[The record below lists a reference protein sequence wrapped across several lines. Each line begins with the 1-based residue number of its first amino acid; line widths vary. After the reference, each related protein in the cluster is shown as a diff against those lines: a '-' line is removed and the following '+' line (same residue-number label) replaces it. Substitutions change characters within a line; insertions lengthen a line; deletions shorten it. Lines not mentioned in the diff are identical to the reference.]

1 MNDAKWVKNQC
12 SDWILGKLSMVGIWI
27 ASYMHLAS
35 LIGGSLFLGY
45 SIPWLNIILL
55 LGIVAKTDDKIHEVS
70 AVSNGPSVEEP
81 KSQEMPQH
89 DVVAINSGHHTD
101 DHHMSNLELENT
113 LLRKEVASLNEEMV
127 SVVQRAKEAEKS
139 KYQSYCTMKE
149 QNPNLPWSTTHC
161 YVRILLRT
169 GSQLISLAEKELTT
183 CLNCNGKQRHEG
195 I

>member
-1 MNDAKWVKNQC
+1 
-12 SDWILGKLSMVGIWI
+12 MVGIWI
-27 ASYMHLAS
+27 ASYMYLAS

-45 SIPWLNIILL
+45 SIPWLNIVLL
-55 LGIVAKTDDKIHEVS
+55 LGIVGKTDDKIHEVS
-70 AVSNGPSVEEP
+70 AVSNGSSVEEP

-89 DVVAINSGHHTD
+89 DVVAINSSHHTD

-149 QNPNLPWSTTHC
+149 QNPNLP
-161 YVRILLRT
+161 
-169 GSQLISLAEKELTT
+169 
-183 CLNCNGKQRHEG
+183 
-195 I
+195 

>member
-1 MNDAKWVKNQC
+1 MVFREVKHGGILDCKLHVSCYPDWWFSISRLQYSVAK
-12 SDWILGKLSMVGIWI
+12 
-27 ASYMHLAS
+27 Y
-35 LIGGSLFLGY
+35 Y
-45 SIPWLNIILL
+45 LL
-55 LGIVAKTDDKIHEVS
+55 LGTVAKTDDKAHEVS
-70 AVSNGPSVEEP
+70 AVSNGSSVEEP

-149 QNPNLPWSTTHC
+149 QNPNLP
-161 YVRILLRT
+161 
-169 GSQLISLAEKELTT
+169 
-183 CLNCNGKQRHEG
+183 
-195 I
+195 

>member
-1 MNDAKWVKNQC
+1 
-12 SDWILGKLSMVGIWI
+12 MVGIWI
-27 ASYMHLAS
+27 ASYMYLAS

-45 SIPWLNIILL
+45 GIPWLNIILL
-55 LGIVAKTDDKIHEVS
+55 LGIVGKTDDKIHEVS
-70 AVSNGPSVEEP
+70 GSSVEEP

-149 QNPNLPWSTTHC
+149 QNPNLP
-161 YVRILLRT
+161 
-169 GSQLISLAEKELTT
+169 
-183 CLNCNGKQRHEG
+183 
-195 I
+195 

>member
-1 MNDAKWVKNQC
+1 
-12 SDWILGKLSMVGIWI
+12 MVGIGI
-27 ASYMHLAS
+27 ASYMYLAT
-35 LIGGSLFLGY
+35 LIGGFLFLGY

-55 LGIVAKTDDKIHEVS
+55 LGTVAKTDNKAHEVS
-70 AVSNGPSVEEP
+70 AVSNGSSVEEP

-149 QNPNLPWSTTHC
+149 QNPNLP
-161 YVRILLRT
+161 
-169 GSQLISLAEKELTT
+169 
-183 CLNCNGKQRHEG
+183 
-195 I
+195 

>member
-1 MNDAKWVKNQC
+1 
-12 SDWILGKLSMVGIWI
+12 MVGIWI
-27 ASYMHLAS
+27 ASYMYLAS

-55 LGIVAKTDDKIHEVS
+55 LGIVGKTDDKIHEVS
-70 AVSNGPSVEEP
+70 AVSNGSSVEEP

-89 DVVAINSGHHTD
+89 DVVAINSSHHTD

-139 KYQSYCTMKE
+139 KYQ
-149 QNPNLPWSTTHC
+149 
-161 YVRILLRT
+161 
-169 GSQLISLAEKELTT
+169 
-183 CLNCNGKQRHEG
+183 
-195 I
+195 

>member
-1 MNDAKWVKNQC
+1 
-12 SDWILGKLSMVGIWI
+12 MVGIWI
-27 ASYMHLAS
+27 ASYRYLAS
-35 LIGGSLFLGY
+35 QIGGSLFLGY

-70 AVSNGPSVEEP
+70 AVSNGSSVEEP

-113 LLRKEVASLNEEMV
+113 LLRKEVTSLNEEMV

-139 KYQSYCTMKE
+139 KYQSYCTLTE
-149 QNPNLPWSTTHC
+149 QNPNLP
-161 YVRILLRT
+161 
-169 GSQLISLAEKELTT
+169 
-183 CLNCNGKQRHEG
+183 
-195 I
+195 